1 MPIATNQLPSHGFS
15 LQVNNL
21 QDPKKRRLEGLN
33 GSEPELHIL
42 KGAWQKAE
50 KEDLVKIFQ
59 TVFLKPFISKI
70 IEHSWWMLMNKI
82 IPSRALFQGNSL
94 WTKRFKR
101 ATSELKWKPKS
112 WIWTNCLKVTGM
124 RCQNSMY
131 FNKKVMKLWCSWLM
145 TSWQDDIILSNLS
158 WVPSSWQ
165 PKRKTWSK
173 MQFLTIPGHPI
184 HPSSAVSRSHVNKEP
199 VSKGSAEACRFKV
212 SLLTLKWNARRNLW
226 QPHTLCTWKSKGT
239 STTQIKSR
247 MASWKTLVKTNRGQ
261 WIFTGH
267 QHCMY
272 ENNQH
277 YPT

>member
-158 WVPSSWQ
+158 LVPSSWQ
-165 PKRKTWSK
+165 PKRKTWWK
-173 MQFLTIPGHPI
+173 MQCITFFLGIPSNSHPLPSPGAMSIRNPFPREALKPHKKMEHTQKSVATPQPLHLKKQRYI
-184 HPSSAVSRSHVNKEP
+184 HHPN
-199 VSKGSAEACRFKV
+199 KV
-212 SLLTLKWNARRNLW
+212 SDGKLENLS
-226 QPHTLCTWKSKGT
+226 QD
-239 STTQIKSR
+239 QSR
-247 MASWKTLVKTNRGQ
+247 T
-261 WIFTGH
+261 IFTGH
-267 QHCMY
+267 RHGM
-272 ENNQH
+272 
-277 YPT
+277 